1 MQPMLRTADDQDEG
15 HMIVGSRFAA
25 PDDYLALGLR
35 PEAALLCRGCAL
47 SRRTIRDPRYDGV
60 LRTGQCRTNGRWPFR
75 WSSLAE
81 LFDFTRD
88 DWPPLD
94 PRAEL
99 FDAGS
104 GSIRWESATAD
115 LRMDER
121 QAARRLTRDRR
132 ALVWSLARFPTRRRH
147 LARSAGTQ
155 LITRAVHP
163 PAALSD
169 EGADTADTAEER
181 VATERRRIRRHAP
194 SLLITELS
202 SIDACDRRRLGR
214 FGRHIGRSTRPIRTS
229 PTSKAICPSGWRCT
243 ARN

>member
-1 MQPMLRTADDQDEG
+1 MHDK
-15 HMIVGSRFAA
+15 
-25 PDDYLALGLR
+25 
-35 PEAALLCRGCAL
+35 
-47 SRRTIRDPRYDGV
+47 
-60 LRTGQCRTNGRWPFR
+60 
-75 WSSLAE
+75 WSMAISLVKFAE

-104 GSIRWESATAD
+104 GSIRGESPTAD

-169 EGADTADTAEER
+169 EGADTEILQKSA
-181 VATERRRIRRHAP
+181 
-194 SLLITELS
+194 SLLS
-202 SIDACDRRRLGR
+202 DG
-214 FGRHIGRSTRPIRTS
+214 G
-229 PTSKAICPSGWRCT
+229 
-243 ARN
+243 